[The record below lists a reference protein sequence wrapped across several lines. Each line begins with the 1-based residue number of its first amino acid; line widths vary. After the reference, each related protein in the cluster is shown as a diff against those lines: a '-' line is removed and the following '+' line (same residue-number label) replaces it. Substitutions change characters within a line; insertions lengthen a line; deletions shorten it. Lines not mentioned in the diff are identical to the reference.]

1 MDFLIYDAKVAVLI
15 AVFYMFYRLMLARE
29 TFHRVN
35 RLVLLLTAVASF
47 VLPLCVITMHETVT
61 MEAMPV
67 MTVDNLT
74 VDDVAPMPEPVV
86 ETPWWQ
92 ILLPVLFMIG
102 MVVTIGH
109 TLMSMFRIL
118 MLIKRSE
125 KHPQS
130 DGTTIC
136 VSGNADV
143 PPFSWMHYIVMNQSD
158 YAERN
163 AAILAHERGHI
174 RLRHSWDL
182 LLVDT
187 LTALQWF
194 NPAMWMLRSDL
205 RAIHEYEAD
214 GEVLSLGINARQYQY
229 LLITKAA
236 SIGGYSLANG
246 ISHSTLKNRINM
258 MLHKKSSQ
266 TSLLKLLALV
276 PIVGLALAVNAEKV
290 QDVVYT
296 NNPSGN
302 SSVVTA
308 EAIGNENAVSA
319 TPESNVLSFRVVFMP
334 EGAPVEGVPVEVVVN
349 GKVTQRLETA
359 GGGNISLNAPIGSVV
374 RFTVIDK
381 TKEVKVTNDLL
392 ANAANR
398 TITIGFGDTDQTII
412 SEGETFIAEGT
423 VYDNDE
429 RNPTPVIGAV
439 VKNVRTRKSVV
450 TDKEGHFSI
459 EATAGDQV
467 VVSYAG
473 YEPFT
478 LGVSKAFSENGSKY
492 IVPLRHLDPNK
503 AYDVVEE
510 MPQFPGGP
518 SKLFEYIAKNI
529 RYPAEAE
536 KAGVVGR
543 VIVSFV
549 VEKDGSV
556 SNAKVVRSI
565 NPALDAEALRVIN
578 GMPKWTPGKQNGEA
592 TRVKYVVPVNFR
604 LQNEKAGAFKNDDD
618 PKAYEGASKL
628 NDVVVVGYG
637 EKPSV
642 TDKESRATIR
652 SISGKEPYIIVDGS
666 PIDNAKLKD
675 IDPKTIDHMEV
686 LKDKSAIEKYGEKAK
701 DGVILI
707 TTKKNTK
714 Q

>member
-74 VDDVAPMPEPVV
+74 VNDVAPMPEPVV

-118 MLIKRSE
+118 MLIKQSE

-296 NNPSGN
+296 NTVAPSAEELVN
-302 SSVVTA
+302 EEILQAEPQPAEVVD
-308 EAIGNENAVSA
+308 EAKNKPI
-319 TPESNVLSFRVVFMP
+319 TFQVVFSP
-334 EGAPVEGVPVEVVVN
+334 EDSPIAGVPVLIVETGKPVKSAETDKDGKFVLDNPVVGSLVTFTVVN
-349 GKVTQRLETA
+349 YSKGIR
-359 GGGNISLNAPIGSVV
+359 I
-374 RFTVIDK
+374 
-381 TKEVKVTNDLL
+381 TKDMVAKGDVVKV
-392 ANAANR
+392 AFGANR
-398 TITIGFGDTDQTII
+398 SEKEE
-412 SEGETFIAEGT
+412 SEG
-423 VYDNDE
+423 
-429 RNPTPVIGAV
+429 TPD
-439 VKNVRTRKSVV
+439 S
-450 TDKEGHFSI
+450 
-459 EATAGDQV
+459 
-467 VVSYAG
+467 
-473 YEPFT
+473 
-478 LGVSKAFSENGSKY
+478 
-492 IVPLRHLDPNK
+492 NK
-503 AYDVVEE
+503 AYDVVDE

-518 SKLFEYIAKNI
+518 SALFEFLSKNI
-529 RYPAEAE
+529 QYPKEAE
-536 KAGVVGR
+536 DANLQGR

-556 SNAKVVRSI
+556 SNAKVVRPI
-565 NPALDAEALRVIN
+565 DPLLDAEALRVVN
-578 GMPKWTPGKQNGEA
+578 SMPKWIPGKQNGEA
-592 TRVKYVVPVNFR
+592 FRVKYTIPVTFR
-604 LQNEKAGAFKNDDD
+604 VEGGIKGADD
-618 PKAYEGASKL
+618 PLVQKTTAYLA
-628 NDVVVVGYG
+628 GYYAAKNG
-637 EKPSV
+637 LPPTPKTLILV
-642 TDKESRATIR
+642 D
-652 SISGKEPYIIVDGS
+652 GKEVSYDELEKIKGES
-666 PIDNAKLKD
+666 
-675 IDPKTIDHMEV
+675 IDHMDV

-707 TTKKNTK
+707 TTKKSTK

>member
-118 MLIKRSE
+118 MLIKQSE

-296 NNPSGN
+296 NTVAPSAEELVN
-302 SSVVTA
+302 EEILQAEPQPAEVVD
-308 EAIGNENAVSA
+308 EAKNKPI
-319 TPESNVLSFRVVFMP
+319 TFQVVFSP
-334 EGAPVEGVPVEVVVN
+334 EDSPIAGVPVLIVETGKPVKSAETDKDGKFVLDNPVVGSLVTFTVVN
-349 GKVTQRLETA
+349 YSKGIR
-359 GGGNISLNAPIGSVV
+359 I
-374 RFTVIDK
+374 
-381 TKEVKVTNDLL
+381 TKDMVAKGDVVKV
-392 ANAANR
+392 AFGANR
-398 TITIGFGDTDQTII
+398 
-412 SEGETFIAEGT
+412 SEKEEPEGT
-423 VYDNDE
+423 
-429 RNPTPVIGAV
+429 P
-439 VKNVRTRKSVV
+439 
-450 TDKEGHFSI
+450 
-459 EATAGDQV
+459 
-467 VVSYAG
+467 
-473 YEPFT
+473 
-478 LGVSKAFSENGSKY
+478 
-492 IVPLRHLDPNK
+492 DPNK
-503 AYDVVEE
+503 AYDVVDE

-518 SKLFEYIAKNI
+518 SALFEFISKNI
-529 RYPAEAE
+529 QYPKEAVD
-536 KAGVVGR
+536 ANLQGR

-556 SNAKVVRSI
+556 SNAKVVRPI
-565 NPALDAEALRVIN
+565 DPLLDAEALRVVN
-578 GMPKWTPGKQNGEA
+578 SMPKWIPGKQNGEA
-592 TRVKYVVPVNFR
+592 FRVKYTIPVTFR
-604 LQNEKAGAFKNDDD
+604 VEGGIKGADD
-618 PKAYEGASKL
+618 PLVQKTTAYLA
-628 NDVVVVGYG
+628 GYYAAKNG
-637 EKPSV
+637 LPPTPKTLILV
-642 TDKESRATIR
+642 D
-652 SISGKEPYIIVDGS
+652 GKEVSYDELEKIKGES
-666 PIDNAKLKD
+666 
-675 IDPKTIDHMEV
+675 IDHMDV

-707 TTKKNTK
+707 TTKKSTK

>member
-296 NNPSGN
+296 NTVAPSVEELVN
-302 SSVVTA
+302 EEILQAEPQPAEVVD
-308 EAIGNENAVSA
+308 EAKNKPI
-319 TPESNVLSFRVVFMP
+319 TFQVVFSPEDSPIAGVPILIVETGKPVKSAETDKDGKFVLDNPVVGSLVTFTVVNYSKGIRITKDMVAKGDVVKVAFEANRSGKKEP
-334 EGAPVEGVPVEVVVN
+334 EG
-349 GKVTQRLETA
+349 
-359 GGGNISLNAPIGSVV
+359 
-374 RFTVIDK
+374 
-381 TKEVKVTNDLL
+381 
-392 ANAANR
+392 
-398 TITIGFGDTDQTII
+398 
-412 SEGETFIAEGT
+412 
-423 VYDNDE
+423 
-429 RNPTPVIGAV
+429 TP
-439 VKNVRTRKSVV
+439 
-450 TDKEGHFSI
+450 
-459 EATAGDQV
+459 
-467 VVSYAG
+467 
-473 YEPFT
+473 
-478 LGVSKAFSENGSKY
+478 
-492 IVPLRHLDPNK
+492 DPNK
-503 AYDVVEE
+503 AYDVVDE

-518 SKLFEYIAKNI
+518 YALFEFISKNI
-529 RYPAEAE
+529 QYPKEAE
-536 KAGVVGR
+536 DANLQGR

-556 SNAKVVRSI
+556 SNAKVVRPI
-565 NPALDAEALRVIN
+565 DPLLDAEALRVVN
-578 GMPKWTPGKQNGEA
+578 SMPKWIPGKQNGEA
-592 TRVKYVVPVNFR
+592 IRIKYTVPVTFR
-604 LQNEKAGAFKNDDD
+604 LEDGIKGADD
-618 PKAYEGASKL
+618 PLIERSTAYIA
-628 NDVVVVGYG
+628 GYYAAKNG
-637 EKPSV
+637 LPPSLQSLILV
-642 TDKESRATIR
+642 D
-652 SISGKEPYIIVDGS
+652 GKEVSYDELGKIKS
-666 PIDNAKLKD
+666 ES
-675 IDPKTIDHMEV
+675 IDHMDV